1 MKRLMIIAAI
11 ALAVA
16 IAPIATQQLRAEDA
30 HHPGQTTKAKKAQP
44 KAKTKIKATPQQS
57 NKPAPTP
64 SDVSAVMKHSGKT
77 SQSTMMTNCPMMSG
91 GMMGQGG
98 MMNCP
103 MMRSGTGM
111 MQGMNMMPGMGAPMT
126 MNPFAMGRTMMHVEK
141 MMGHM
146 DRCWVAT
153 DRDRGYG
160 YWGACNR

>member
-30 HHPGQTTKAKKAQP
+30 HHPGQTTKAKKAEP

-57 NKPAPTP
+57 NKPATKP
-64 SDVSAVMKHSGKT
+64 SEVSGAMKRSGKT
-77 SQSTMMTNCPMMSG
+77 SQSTMMMNCPMMSG

-98 MMNCP
+98 MMSCP
-103 MMRSGTGM
+103 MVSGAGTGM
-111 MQGMNMMPGMGAPMT
+111 MHSMNMLQGMGGRMMS
-126 MNPFAMGRTMMHVEK
+126 PFAMGRTTMHGEK

-160 YWGACNR
+160 YWGACSR